1 MKIELFPFQKQALS
15 SLRMNTA
22 EALGSFHRTHTPQVV
37 SFMAPTGAGKT
48 IIMAALIEDI
58 LCGDDCYP
66 DQPEAIFVWLSDSPQ
81 LNEQSKWK
89 IDLKA
94 DNVSINQT
102 DTITDDK
109 LDQEVLEDGQI
120 YFLNTQKLSKGSN
133 LTKKGDGR
141 TYTIWE
147 TLANTAKKKSDRL
160 YIIIDEAHRGIQG
173 KKADDATTI
182 MQKFIKGSEE
192 LPPMPVVIGMS
203 ATPERFNRLV
213 QGTTSTIHHVIVDA
227 KDVRASGLLKDRI
240 IITYPEEKTINKD
253 MAVLQAAADDWKE
266 KWEHWKQYCTEQHY
280 AQVNPVFVVQVENGT
295 KTKLS
300 ETNLDDCLKKIEER
314 VGYKFDEWQVVHC
327 FGQTEETITINGLPV
342 HYMDASDISDNKN
355 VRVVFFKE
363 SLSTGWDC
371 PRAETMMSFR
381 HASDATYIA
390 QLLGRM
396 VRTPM
401 QMHILVDDVLN
412 DVHLYLPHFDEA
424 TVKDVIKALQDEE
437 GGDIPTEIHGEG
449 LKKKTFVNLTARR
462 KNVRKKAPT
471 PPNSPSL
478 FGNESEPKEPES
490 KDTPS
495 TDKPFQ
501 EPNHEERPA
510 PTGSSD
516 NAARPSSSTE
526 KSSSE
531 KSEHK
536 EETAVPGSDSVEP
549 VRAEDP
555 FDREEV
561 MRFINDSGLLS
572 YNVRKVQIS
581 NYLSS
586 YLEFAHLLN
595 MSGLDLN
602 ALEAARDEIAKMIRD
617 YVEGLKQRG
626 EYTEKVNQVK
636 QFRLST
642 QIFDVFG
649 ETVDNYAVHDLFTT
663 TDTDIERQFR
673 LAESKLKRLGLGTHY
688 GKKYYD
694 RNDPNAFMVDVIL
707 FAADDDCMNQLQ
719 SFAKKRFDSLY
730 NQYRRDFAKIQ
741 DESIRHDCDTI
752 VSNSDII
759 SKHNFRLP
767 ESIQVQQEDGKEYR
781 DHLFVDDETGT
792 AKIKLNAWE
801 EGVLAE
807 EEQREDFVCW
817 IRNIPRA
824 SWALCVPYRLNNEY
838 ESSYPDLIIVRKDEK
853 YKYVIDILE
862 PHWAKDK
869 DNLGK
874 AQGFAEYANQHPG
887 LGRIQLI
894 RQSKDIAGKSR
905 FRRLDMSDIAV
916 RDKLK
921 KMTTSADIDNLFE
934 SDGFF
939 M

>member
-15 SLRMNTA
+15 ALRMNTA
-22 EALGSFHRTHTPQVV
+22 EALGSFRRTHTPQVV

-48 IIMAALIEDI
+48 IIMAALIENI

-102 DTITDDK
+102 DTIKDES

-173 KKADDATTI
+173 KKADEATTI

-213 QGTTSTIHHVIVDA
+213 KGTTSTIHQVIVDA

-266 KWEHWKQYCTEQHY
+266 KWDHWKQYCTEQHY

-327 FGQTEETITINGLPV
+327 FGQTEETVTINGLPV
-342 HYMDASDISDNKN
+342 HYMEASDISDNRN

-401 QMHILVDDVLN
+401 QMHIQVDDVLN

-424 TVKDVIKALQDEE
+424 TVKDVINALQAEE
-437 GGDIPTEIHGEG
+437 GGNIPTEIHGEG

-462 KNVRKKAPT
+462 KNVRKEAPT

-478 FGNESEPKEPES
+478 FGNESEPHDS
-490 KDTPS
+490 TQDTPS
-495 TDKPFQ
+495 TDAPFQ
-501 EPNHEERPA
+501 EPNHEERPT
-510 PTGSSD
+510 PTSSSD

-934 SDGFF
+934 TDGFF